1 MSLERILTGCR
12 MSVRVSFSWPMTF
25 APLTVRE
32 LFSILSNGRPPE
44 KVYSKHKILEKGY
57 MRKQH
62 CGSATTIKFDQIP

>member
-12 MSVRVSFSWPMTF
+12 MSVRVSFSWHMTF

-44 KVYSKHKILEKGY
+44 KGIFQTQNLGKVPYKK
-57 MRKQH
+57 
-62 CGSATTIKFDQIP
+62 ATLWKCNDDQI